1 MLITMTEKE
10 LIRLKVIQDLCDRK
24 IRQIDAA
31 NVLNLTVR
39 QVRRLTKNYHANGP
53 SALAHG
59 ARGKASHRRISSDFK
74 LHVLSLISE
83 HYSDFPPTFAHEKLV
98 ELHNIHLSVETLRK
112 WMITEGLWI
121 PQIQR
126 KPRVYQPRYRRDCL
140 GELIQID
147 GSHHDWFEGR
157 SPKCCLLVFIDDA
170 TGKLMNLRFSE
181 TESSFDYMLA
191 TRQYID
197 THGKPLAFYSDQH
210 TIFRV
215 SGSKEN
221 HLTQYGRALHNL
233 NIDLI
238 CANSPQAKGRVERA
252 NQTLQNRLVRE
263 MRLQGINTI
272 EEANAWVSNFI
283 DDFNRRF
290 AKVPINPKDMH
301 RLVREMPYELDEI
314 LAWHD
319 TRRVSKSLTFQYDK
333 VIYLI
338 ENTEENA
345 LLVNENVLIVDQ
357 PNGQFTVKY
366 GNRELKYSIFDKLAK
381 IDQGQIVDNK
391 RLGAVLRLAQEHQ
404 EILEQ
409 EGKRSRSKK
418 MPRRKAQER
427 AIAQLK
433 SINPVLVNPSLFKSD
448 LV

>member
-10 LIRLKVIQDLCDRK
+10 LTRLRVIQELCDRK

-31 NVLNLTVR
+31 NILNLTVR
-39 QVRRLTKNYHANGP
+39 QIRRLTNDYRTQGP

-59 ARGKASHRRISSDFK
+59 SRGKISHRRISSDLK
-74 LHVLSLISE
+74 LHALSLIST
-83 HYSDFPPTFAHEKLV
+83 HYSDFSPTFAHEKLV
-98 ELHNIHLSVETLRK
+98 ELHGIHLSVETLRQ
-112 WMITEGLWI
+112 WMIIEGVWI
-121 PQIQR
+121 PKIQR
-126 KPRVYQPRYRRDCL
+126 KPRVYQPRYRRECL

-170 TGKLMNLRFSE
+170 TGKLMTLRFSE
-181 TESSFDYMLA
+181 TESSFDYMVA
-191 TRQYID
+191 TRQYIES
-197 THGKPLAFYSDQH
+197 HGKPLAFYSDQH
-210 TIFRV
+210 AIFRV
-215 SGSKEN
+215 SSSKEN
-221 HLTQYGRALHNL
+221 NLTQYGRALHSL

-252 NQTLQNRLVRE
+252 NQTLQNRLVKE
-263 MRLQGINTI
+263 MRLQSINTI
-272 EEANAWVSNFI
+272 EEANDWVPHFI

-290 AKVPINPKDMH
+290 AKAPMNPKNMH
-301 RLVREMPYELDEI
+301 RSLQETENELDET

-338 ENTEENA
+338 EDTEENA
-345 LLVNENVLIVDQ
+345 TLANKNVLIVEQ
-357 PNGQFTVKY
+357 PNGILTVKY
-366 GNRELKYSIFDKLAK
+366 GHRELKCRIFDKLAK
-381 IDQGQIVDNK
+381 VDQGQIVDNK

-409 EGKRSRSKK
+409 EGKRTRSKK
-418 MPRRKAQER
+418 MPSRKAQER

-433 SINPVLVNPSLFKSD
+433 TINPVLLDPSLFESD